1 MDDATREQKIRS
13 LKIRILQVEKEIAA
27 KQHGSKL
34 NAFLSVGHA
43 SQIAKA
49 SERETKRLEDKLEAL
64 RKQLGELDPTAAPP
78 AKEAEKPAKPEAAA
92 AVKTKKTEAA
102 KPKPAAKED
111 PKKKAAATKT
121 VKKPV
126 KKTK

>member
-1 MDDATREQKIRS
+1 MDDAVREQKIRS

-49 SERETKRLEDKLEAL
+49 SERETKRLEDRLEVL
-64 RKQLGELDPTAAPP
+64 RKQLGELDPTAATP
-78 AKEAEKPAKPEAAA
+78 AKEAEKPARPKAGAT
-92 AVKTKKTEAA
+92 VKTKKTETA
-102 KPKPAAKED
+102 KKEET
-111 PKKKAAATKT
+111 KKKSAATKP
-121 VKKPV
+121 VKNSS